1 MVINKKK
8 IYNGIKVILSIVRW
22 AIMNKYE
29 AIASE
34 IKKRIKDN
42 FYRLDQPIPDE
53 ISLSKE
59 FSCSRMT
66 MKRALDTLVMEGLLY
81 RKRGHGTFIVKSA
94 IQESRVNVTGNDI
107 TGLSKLLKGKNI
119 TSHVITFEVQ
129 FPSEEV
135 AAHLAIDITTP
146 VYYLI
151 RLRLVDDEP
160 YVMEITYMP
169 TNLIP
174 GINDEVLHSSVY
186 EHISKNLG
194 LTIAGSH
201 RKIRACKS
209 NNLDHQYLGALEHDP
224 ILEVEHVG
232 FLNNGVPFEY
242 SFSRHRYDKF
252 EVTTVNIKR

>member
-1 MVINKKK
+1 
-8 IYNGIKVILSIVRW
+8 
-22 AIMNKYE
+22 MNKYE
-29 AIASE
+29 AISAE
-34 IKKRIKDN
+34 MKKRIKESYYA
-42 FYRLDQPIPDE
+42 FDQPIPDE
-53 ISLSKE
+53 ITLSKE

-66 MKRALDTLVMEGLLY
+66 MKRALDTLVLEGLLY

-94 IQESRVNVTGNDI
+94 IQDSRVNVLSNEV
-107 TGLSKLLKGKNI
+107 TGLSRLMEGQQV
-119 TSHVITFEVQ
+119 TSKVIKFEVG
-129 FPSEEV
+129 FPSEDV
-135 AAHLAIDITTP
+135 AEHLAIDLKTP

-151 RLRLVDDEP
+151 RLRLVNGEP

-169 TNLIP
+169 TTLIT
-174 GINDEVLHSSVY
+174 GITDEILDGSIY
-186 EHISKNLG
+186 EHITKSLG

-209 NNLDHQYLGALEHDP
+209 NELDQAHLVCMKDDP